1 MVSELDLS
9 SQPEVLALFDGPVS
23 MVVGSSNEQKR
34 PHFARAQGIRCG
46 EKTNSVV
53 VFIPEVVAHSILN
66 DVQENDNIA
75 VTVGDISNFETR
87 QFVGVCT
94 HVEEASDSDLELCD
108 TMLSRSG
115 ETVAMFFG
123 EEGAESWKRM
133 VTRPAKAFHIQ
144 VLNVYDQTPGNR
156 AGVKLL

>member
-1 MVSELDLS
+1 VSELDLS

-23 MVVGSSNEQKR
+23 IVVGSSSGHKK
-34 PHFARAQGIRCG
+34 PHFARAQGIRPG
-46 EKTNSVV
+46 ERANDVV
-53 VFIPEVVAHSILN
+53 VFVPDVTAHSILS
-66 DVQENDNIA
+66 DVQENENIA

-94 HVEEASDSDLELCD
+94 RVEQASDSDLDLCD
-108 TMLSRSG
+108 AMLACSG

-123 EEGAESWKRM
+123 DEGAEAWKRM
-133 VTRPAKAFHIQ
+133 VTRPAKALHIQ